1 MDAPRLPAQ
10 GPSAWTDLQGLGNL
24 RRAATQ
30 DSKAALPAVAKQFES
45 LFTQMLLKSMRE
57 ASFGGGILDS
67 SESNQWRDMFDKQI
81 ALSMANDGKGM
92 GIAAMLVRQLG
103 GKQDATTATNAQS
116 GAPTALTPA
125 ALAARTLAGFPI
137 SANANLAGDAGIATP
152 DTSAAATV
160 TTSTGGNASTNFID
174 RALQYARTAGNNALQ
189 AAQKMVFSGPE
200 DFVQKLA
207 PYAQAAAEKLG
218 VSVRAVLAQAALE
231 TGWGK
236 HMPKQAN
243 GASSH
248 NLFGIKAG
256 SSWNGNSADVPTLEY
271 ENGMAVRRN
280 AAFRAYAG
288 PQQAFSD
295 YARMLSDNPRYASAL
310 GHGDD
315 VAGFAHAL
323 RRAGYATDPAY
334 AAKLTHIA
342 NSDTMRD
349 ALALLKNSFN
359 TPKAGL

>member
-1 MDAPRLPAQ
+1 MQAPPLPAQ
-10 GPSAWTDLQGLGNL
+10 GPTAWTDIQGMADL
-24 RRAATQ
+24 RRAATR
-30 DSKAALPAVAKQFES
+30 DSKAALPAVARQFES

-67 SESNQWRDMFDKQI
+67 SESDQWRDMFDKQI

-103 GKQDATTATNAQS
+103 GKPGAAAASSDPTRLTAE
-116 GAPTALTPA
+116 LR
-125 ALAARTLAGFPI
+125 AARTLAGFVVGTAAGPP
-137 SANANLAGDAGIATP
+137 GDASASAPAATP
-152 DTSAAATV
+152 TDAAG
-160 TTSTGGNASTNFID
+160 SDDDASDGFIE
-174 RALQYARTAGNNALQ
+174 RALQFAKTAGSSALQ
-189 AAQKMVFSGPE
+189 AAQRMVFEGPE

-207 PYAQAAAEKLG
+207 PYAQAAAQKLG

-236 HMPKQAN
+236 HMPRQAD
-243 GASSH
+243 GSSSH
-248 NLFGIKAG
+248 NLFGIKTG
-256 SSWNGNSADVPTLEY
+256 SSWNGKSANVPTLEY
-271 ENGMAVRRN
+271 ENGVAAYRN
-280 AAFRAYAG
+280 AAFRAYTG
-288 PQQAFSD
+288 PMQAFAD
-295 YARMLSDNPRYASAL
+295 YARMLSDNPRYANAL
-310 GHGDD
+310 GRGDD

-323 RRAGYATDPAY
+323 RRAGYATDPGY

-349 ALALLKNSFN
+349 ALASLKNSFS